1 MTRRCENCKKKVN
14 LIYFECKCEYKTL
27 CINCKMPEYHKCQSL
42 EEFKKDAKEVL
53 NKNNPVVVSD
63 KLIKI

>member
-1 MTRRCENCKKKVN
+1 MTRRCDNCRKKVN
-14 LIYFECKCEYKTL
+14 LISFQCKCNYKTL
-27 CINCKMPEYHKCQSL
+27 CNNCKLPEYHNCQSL
-42 EEFKKDAKEVL
+42 EEFKKDAKEII